1 MAKQQNPQHNPQ
13 HNTQTPPAPAPLSS
27 PDGSRCAR
35 DGRSGTLG
43 CPYLPSSS
51 TGRRRAWQ
59 SRPQPAGRAA
69 LPWAPGHSGLTWGG
83 WRQGKRSGAVCLPPQ
98 RLALCSCSPLPT
110 VGWGHEARTPAQS
123 PTWVSAAASPP
134 KKTSLECPHE
144 PPGVK
149 TLQLRAPPPCPVVP
163 MAHPAAVVLVLLAV
177 ERISMVAS
185 ESQGEGVV
193 AGFAGTARTD
203 ASGVVLGGAG
213 VPHVP
218 PAGGEHLPV
227 PCPALAPAPPAFPRD
242 VPSLQLPV
250 ERNLFGCQGLRLSQG
265 CRAWFCPFS
274 SPKSSD
280 FAAPTCFGL

>member
-1 MAKQQNPQHNPQ
+1 MAKQHNPQ

-51 TGRRRAWQ
+51 TGRRRARQ

-149 TLQLRAPPPCPVVP
+149 TLQLRAPPPPP
-163 MAHPAAVVLVLLAV
+163 RGAHGSP
-177 ERISMVAS
+177 R
-185 ESQGEGVV
+185 G
-193 AGFAGTARTD
+193 
-203 ASGVVLGGAG
+203 SGVGAVGCGEDLDGGVG
-213 VPHVP
+213 EPGQ
-218 PAGGEHLPV
+218 GG
-227 PCPALAPAPPAFPRD
+227 
-242 VPSLQLPV
+242 
-250 ERNLFGCQGLRLSQG
+250 G
-265 CRAWFCPFS
+265 CRVCRHS
-274 SPKSSD
+274 SYGRIGGGPGGSWGPPR
-280 FAAPTCFGL
+280 PTSRR